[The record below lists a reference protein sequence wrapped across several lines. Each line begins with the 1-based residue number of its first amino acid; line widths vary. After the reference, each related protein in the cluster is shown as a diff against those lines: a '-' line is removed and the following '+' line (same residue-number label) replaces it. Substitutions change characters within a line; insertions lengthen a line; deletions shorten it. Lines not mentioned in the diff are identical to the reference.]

1 MLKVSRGIALEV
13 NINASKENMS
23 IKDFV
28 KNSHDRF
35 TVQFSENLSLKYP
48 SISEY
53 LHKSPL

>member
-1 MLKVSRGIALEV
+1 MLLRKTC
-13 NINASKENMS
+13 

-48 SISEY
+48 SIIGKGEALLRNITENQSQ
-53 LHKSPL
+53 

>member
-1 MLKVSRGIALEV
+1 MLLRKTC
-13 NINASKENMS
+13 